1 MLDEIMRTAPLSFAL
16 YYILRKS
23 CCRSL
28 MDVFNLEQLS
38 DQVWKVVEGD
48 RFRQYPFLY
57 IIMGEDKC
65 ILLDTG
71 CGMN

>member
-1 MLDEIMRTAPLSFAL
+1 
-16 YYILRKS
+16 
-23 CCRSL
+23 